1 MSRKE
6 APRPGLLKAARKAK
20 WTNRELA
27 TALKLTV
34 RQVRRLRRRYEQAGA
49 EGLVHRLRGRPSN
62 RRLPAALRQR
72 VAELMTTTYR
82 GLNDCHLTEK
92 LQERERL
99 PVSRS
104 SVRRLRRELGR
115 PAKRHRQAPRYFR
128 RREREARPGQRVLVD
143 GSSYAWLGEEHP
155 GFTALAAQD
164 DATGAIAGL
173 TFRPHEDLHGYAVAL
188 QQMFTT
194 HGLPLELYGDRF
206 GALVRNDDHWSL
218 EEQLA
223 GRQRPTQLGQVFEEL
238 GITYIAAGTPQAKG
252 RIERLWG
259 TLHDRLPAEL
269 RLAGITTVAQAE
281 AFLPQFLADFA
292 ARFAVPP
299 RDPGPAWRPAPRDL
313 DRILA
318 CRYHRVVAR
327 DSTVSIPGRLLQ
339 LPRGACMQGSRVELR
354 ELLDGRLL
362 VLRGGQLLAEQ
373 PAPPGPFVLTP
384 RDARRRRRLAT
395 LGIELQE
402 SPRNHDRP
410 TARVRTQA
418 RPRPIPPPDR
428 PPQRPAA
435 HHPWRRSYDPLTSP
449 LTR

>member
-6 APRPGLLKAARKAK
+6 APRPGLLKAARKGK
-20 WTNRELA
+20 LTNRELA
-27 TALKLTV
+27 TAMDLTV

-72 VAELMTTTYR
+72 VADLMTTTYL

-92 LQERERL
+92 LRERERL
-99 PVSRS
+99 SVSRS

-115 PAKRHRQAPRYFR
+115 PAKRRRQAPRYFR
-128 RREREARPGQRVLVD
+128 RRQREARPGQRVLVD
-143 GSSYAWLGEEHP
+143 GSVYAWLGEQQP

-164 DATGAIAGL
+164 DATGAIVGL

-194 HGLPLELYGDRF
+194 CGLPLELYGDRF

-223 GRQRPTQLGQVFEEL
+223 GRQRPTQLGQVFEDL
-238 GITYIAAGTPQAKG
+238 GITYIPAGTPQAKG

-259 TLHDRLPAEL
+259 TLHDRLPSEL
-269 RLAGITTVAQAE
+269 RLAGITTVAAAE
-281 AFLPQFLADFA
+281 AFLPRFRADFA
-292 ARFAVPP
+292 GRFAVPP
-299 RDPGPAWRPAPRDL
+299 RDRCPAWRPAPRDL

-318 CRYHRVVAR
+318 CRYRRVVAR
-327 DSTVSIPGRLLQ
+327 DYTVSIPGRLLQ
-339 LPRGACMQGSRVELR
+339 LARGVCMHGARVELR

-362 VLRGGQLLAEQ
+362 VLRGGRLLAEQ

-384 RDARRRRRLAT
+384 REARRRRKLAT

-402 SPRNHDRP
+402 SGRSHDHPTPRVP
-410 TARVRTQA
+410 TRAGSQT
-418 RPRPIPPPDR
+418 PPKPDR
-428 PPQRPAA
+428 PRQRPGP
-435 HHPWRRSYDPLTSP
+435 HHVWRRSYDPLTSP